1 MPSIPDEI
9 DELIFQLAA
18 SLDSLQHDAF
28 IAAARTAV
36 GNIPCAG
43 PGSAY
48 RVLAALQRTYWDPPI
63 GEQGARDSTGLRPG
77 KLANKPPIGRP
88 WVRARRAG

>member
-1 MPSIPDEI
+1 MPYISDEI

-18 SLDSLQHDAF
+18 SLHPPQHDAF
-28 IAAARTAV
+28 IVAARTAV
-36 GNIPCAG
+36 GNIQCAG